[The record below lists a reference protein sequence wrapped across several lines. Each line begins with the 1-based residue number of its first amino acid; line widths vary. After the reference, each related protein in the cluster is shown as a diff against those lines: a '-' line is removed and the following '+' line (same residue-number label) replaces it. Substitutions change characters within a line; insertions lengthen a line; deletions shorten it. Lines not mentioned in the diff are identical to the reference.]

1 MLVSL
6 LVDTH
11 ILILICSLTLG
22 CGNSWFILSG
32 ALGVPLSLAQL
43 IWIFIYAYSIS
54 SSMTVVIVIDYS
66 AISTSLYPRLP
77 YLPNHGSLYPPF

>member
-1 MLVSL
+1 MISLTFCCRNCLSLYYKTGIAMLVCL

-43 IWIFIYAYSIS
+43 I
-54 SSMTVVIVIDYS
+54 
-66 AISTSLYPRLP
+66 
-77 YLPNHGSLYPPF
+77 